1 MATDKESPS
10 TGFKRVLT
18 VAMKTIAEDP
28 ELSVV
33 FGNEQPALSGNRARL
48 PQIANELKASDVA
61 IVRGKAADVAGV
73 LVVVD
78 DLVAVCHE
86 GLQIR

>member
-33 FGNEQPALSGNRARL
+33 FGNEQPALSGNRASCRRS
-48 PQIANELKASDVA
+48 PMN
-61 IVRGKAADVAGV
+61 
-73 LVVVD
+73 
-78 DLVAVCHE
+78 
-86 GLQIR
+86 